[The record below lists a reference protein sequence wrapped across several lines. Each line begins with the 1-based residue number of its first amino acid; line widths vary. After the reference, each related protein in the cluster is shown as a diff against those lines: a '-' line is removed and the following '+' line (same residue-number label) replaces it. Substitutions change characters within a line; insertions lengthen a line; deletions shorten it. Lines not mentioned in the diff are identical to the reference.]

1 MKALFAFLAGL
12 LFGVG
17 LALSEMVN
25 PQKVLAFLDVSG
37 NWDPSLALVMA
48 GALAVAVT
56 GFRWVLRQHKP
67 IFASRF
73 HLTDKT
79 GPDRRLLMG
88 AALFGVGWGLT
99 GYCPGPAFAGIGL
112 GNTDAIV
119 MVLGIYA
126 GFGVANFLGRKP

>member
-25 PQKVLAFLDVSG
+25 PKKVLAFLDVSG

>member
-1 MKALFAFLAGL
+1 MRALSASLAGL

-17 LALSEMVN
+17 LALSQMVN

-56 GFRWVLRQHKP
+56 GFRWVLKQHKP
-67 IFASRF
+67 VFASRF
-73 HLTDKT
+73 HLTAKNE
-79 GPDRRLLMG
+79 PDRRLLVG

-112 GNTDAIV
+112 GNTEAIV

-126 GFGVANFLGRKP
+126 GFGASRFLGRKP